1 VIVLVAFVQMG
12 ASEDAGDTDIS
23 NGWGTRYSW
32 VSGLEVAK
40 EEAQAKHKPMMVILH
55 RSWCGACKNLKSL
68 FQDDAE
74 VIGLSENFVMVNL
87 GDKDEPNEA
96 IYKPDGGYIPRVL
109 FFHPDGSLLK
119 DIINDEGNEKYKY
132 YHFST
137 ETIVSA
143 MRQVLKL
150 SESWSRIP
158 SDEL

>member
-1 VIVLVAFVQMG
+1 
-12 ASEDAGDTDIS
+12 
-23 NGWGTRYSW
+23 
-32 VSGLEVAK
+32 
-40 EEAQAKHKPMMVILH
+40 
-55 RSWCGACKNLKSL
+55 
-68 FQDDAE
+68 
-74 VIGLSENFVMVNL
+74 MVNL

-150 SESWSRIP
+150 SENWSRIP
-158 SDEL
+158 SEEL